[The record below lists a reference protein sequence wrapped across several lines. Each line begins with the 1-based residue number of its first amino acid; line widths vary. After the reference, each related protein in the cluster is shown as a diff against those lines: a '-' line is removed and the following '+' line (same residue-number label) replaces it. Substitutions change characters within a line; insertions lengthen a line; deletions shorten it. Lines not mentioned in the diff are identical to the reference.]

1 MTKQTFL
8 LFQLG
13 ICLYFINPCLVFA
26 KPVTDPVY
34 TVPSPGK
41 ETPPPEKKEVDLE
54 QSGLDPHQP
63 LVPPPK
69 APTYHL
75 EPRPSFTLALSR
87 AYEVSEEDHS
97 GWIGFH
103 AAPWMTAT
111 TRFQVGLDLHE
122 DIGWLQLAAHSL
134 PTRNLYRLYWG
145 GGLSLILDAD
155 RELRP
160 IVDLDS
166 YHLFL
171 AGGWEFQLLKR
182 QNARFE
188 LSYHQGLETSYAKA
202 TLGYTLQF

>member
-1 MTKQTFL
+1 MTKQL
-8 LFQLG
+8 LLVIQLG
-13 ICLYFINPCLVFA
+13 ICLYSANLFA
-26 KPVTDPVY
+26 KPPTDTVY
-34 TVPSPGK
+34 VAPPPQE
-41 ETPPPEKKEVDLE
+41 ETPAPPTKEVDLQ

-63 LVPPPK
+63 ISPAPK

-75 EPRPSFTLALSR
+75 EPRPSVTFALSR
-87 AYEVSEEDHS
+87 GYEISEEDHS
-97 GWIGFH
+97 GWFGFH

-111 TRFQVGLDLHE
+111 MRFQLGVDMHE
-122 DIGWLQLAAHSL
+122 DIGWIQAAAHSL

-145 GGLSLILDAD
+145 GGVSLILDSD

-171 AGGWEFQLLKR
+171 ASGWEFQLFKR

-188 LSYHQGLETSYAKA
+188 MSYHQGIETSYIKA
-202 TLGYTLQF
+202 LLGYTLQF

>member
-1 MTKQTFL
+1 MMKQIFL
-8 LFQLG
+8 LCNLG
-13 ICLYFINPCLVFA
+13 ICLSFSIALA
-26 KPVTDPVY
+26 KPPTDQTYVA
-34 TVPSPGK
+34 PSPQQ
-41 ETPPPEKKEVDLE
+41 ETPPPETKKVDME
-54 QSGLDPHQP
+54 QSGLDPDQPIQP
-63 LVPPPK
+63 LPK

-75 EPRPSFTLALSR
+75 EPRPSVTLALSR
-87 AYEVSEEDHS
+87 GYEVSEKDHS
-97 GWIGFH
+97 GWMGLH

-111 TRFQVGLDLHE
+111 TRFQIGVDLHE
-122 DIGWLQLAAHSL
+122 DIGWIQFAAHSL

-145 GGLSLILDAD
+145 GGVSLILDAD

-188 LSYHQGLETSYAKA
+188 LSFHQGLETAYGKA
-202 TLGYTLQF
+202 LLGYTFQF

>member
-1 MTKQTFL
+1 MAKQIILVL
-8 LFQLG
+8 LLG
-13 ICLYFINPCLVFA
+13 ICLYSAKVFA
-26 KPVTDPVY
+26 KPPTDHTYV
-34 TVPSPGK
+34 VPSPGE
-41 ETPPPEKKEVDLE
+41 ETPPPPTKEVDL
-54 QSGLDPHQP
+54 QQQGLDPDQRIS
-63 LVPPPK
+63 PPPK

-75 EPRPSFTLALSR
+75 EPRPSVTLSLSR
-87 AYEVSEEDHS
+87 GYEVSEEDHS

-111 TRFQVGLDLHE
+111 TRFQIGVDLHE
-122 DIGWLQLAAHSL
+122 DVGWIQAAAHSL

-145 GGLSLILDAD
+145 GGVSLILDSD

-188 LSYHQGLETSYAKA
+188 FSFHQGLDTAYGKA
-202 TLGYTLQF
+202 LLGYTLQF

>member
-1 MTKQTFL
+1 MTKQIFL
-8 LFQLG
+8 LWNLG
-13 ICLYFINPCLVFA
+13 ICLCFSMVSA
-26 KPVTDPVY
+26 KPPTDQTYVA
-34 TVPSPGK
+34 PSPQQ
-41 ETPPPEKKEVDLE
+41 ETPPPETKKVDME
-54 QSGLDPHQP
+54 QSGLDPEQRIHPQ
-63 LVPPPK
+63 PK

-75 EPRPSFTLALSR
+75 EPRPSVTLALSR
-87 AYEVSEEDHS
+87 GYEVSEEDHS
-97 GWIGFH
+97 GWIGIH

-111 TRFQVGLDLHE
+111 TRFQMGVDLHE
-122 DIGWLQLAAHSL
+122 DIGWIQLAAHSL

-145 GGLSLILDAD
+145 GGVSLILDAD

-188 LSYHQGLETSYAKA
+188 FSFHQGLESAYGKA
-202 TLGYTLQF
+202 LLGYTLQF